1 MQTEF
6 FQNGITMQQAE
17 DLFRLGSDAMLLA
30 DFAALPKKARVCDL
44 CAGAGAVGLLLL
56 AREADCHVTAVELQ
70 AAACALARKNV
81 AENRLEDRM
90 TVVEGDLRQIETL
103 LPNRRFDCVVCNPP
117 YYPVGS
123 GKAAQSE
130 ALAAARTEQY
140 CTLDDVCRAAA
151 QLLNTGGC
159 FCLVHLPGRL
169 TDVLCTL
176 RAHQL
181 EPKRLR
187 LVRHS
192 ADKAPSLLLIR
203 TVRGGRPGLQ
213 FDPDLILHAPDG
225 SPSEEYNRIYHITE

>member
-56 AREADCHVTAVELQ
+56 AREPDCHVTAVELQ
-70 AAACALARKNV
+70 AAACLLARKNV

-117 YYPVGS
+117 YYPGGS

-130 ALAAARTEQY
+130 ALAIARTEQF
-140 CTLDDVCRAAA
+140 CTLPDLARAAA
-151 QLLNTGGC
+151 WLLRSGGAL
-159 FCLVHLPGRL
+159 FLVHRPERL
-169 TDVLCTL
+169 CDLFCAL
-176 RAHQL
+176 RAQKL
-181 EPKRLR
+181 EPKQLR
-187 LVRHS
+187 FVRHS
-192 ADKAPSLLLIR
+192 ADKPTSLIL
-203 TVRGGRPGLQ
+203 VKAVQNGNPGLQ
-213 FDPDLILHAPDG
+213 CQPDLILHAPDG
-225 SPSEEYNRIYHITE
+225 SPSEEYRRIYHLVL